1 MTIREANYELERLNN
16 DLNKLIKDKSI
27 LECLVQPKSADYSKI
42 VVDGGKHGNMLELY
56 VLKQDLPR
64 WKDLDTR
71 IKRTQDEINN
81 YIDWID
87 NELKILKKYD
97 KVEQLIVYYKEI
109 CQNKYSWQQIS
120 AMVHYS
126 KDYRRKIYSRY
137 KKIRDIER

>member
-16 DLNKLIKDKSI
+16 DLDKLIRDKSI
-27 LECLVQPKSADYSKI
+27 LECLVQPKSTDYSKV
-42 VVDGGKHGNMLELY
+42 VVDGGKHGNTLELY

-64 WKDLDTR
+64 WKDLDVR
-71 IKRTQDEINN
+71 IKRKQDEINN
-81 YIDWID
+81 QMNWID

-126 KDYRRKIYSRY
+126 KDYCRKIYSRY
-137 KKIRDIER
+137 KKIRNIER

>member
-126 KDYRRKIYSRY
+126 KDYCRKIYSRY
-137 KKIRDIER
+137 KKIRDNER